1 MQDVNNMGEY
11 PERERNAGTQFSAL
25 ISQTKTSA
33 QSLKE
38 GIALWKEGNKLFQQ
52 SAYPV

>member
-11 PERERNAGTQFSAL
+11 PERERDTGTQFSAL
-25 ISQTKTSA
+25 ISQTKTST

-38 GIALWKEGNKLFQQ
+38 AIALWKEGNKLFQQ
-52 SAYPV
+52 SAYLV